1 MLRVATMGHQL
12 AAATA
17 HLVVE
22 IPANGRL
29 APWLHTFFIVI
40 QKPSM
45 ICSLTLSWS
54 IKFGTGK

>member
-29 APWLHTFFIVI
+29 APWLHTFFYRHPKAKHDMFLDPQLINKV
-40 QKPSM
+40 
-45 ICSLTLSWS
+45 WYW
-54 IKFGTGK
+54 